1 MYMQG
6 TTNKVQIIVPKV
18 CPTLSILSDPQSH
31 NDIFLVVSR
40 ILEMSKSLPTMRKLK
55 FPRFFHGLYILCLN
69 YVSSKFWIL
78 TMLVVQRIV
87 QWIYLMANL
96 YVLLLFIHMVGQIQV
111 LGRTLRSMLRMMKIE
126 NLSYSSLNISNG
138 MNLYIEILFL
148 GNCLRKYNKRYL
160 KCLILS
166 SCVQN
171 YEYLLFNIQ
180 SLWCVFLI
188 ENS

>member
-1 MYMQG
+1 
-6 TTNKVQIIVPKV
+6 
-18 CPTLSILSDPQSH
+18 
-31 NDIFLVVSR
+31 
-40 ILEMSKSLPTMRKLK
+40 
-55 FPRFFHGLYILCLN
+55 
-69 YVSSKFWIL
+69 
-78 TMLVVQRIV
+78 
-87 QWIYLMANL
+87 
-96 YVLLLFIHMVGQIQV
+96 
-111 LGRTLRSMLRMMKIE
+111 MMKIE

-188 ENS
+188 ENSWSKLNAFHFFLYYLFVYDDPLLICGPMIVNSKETILRVVYILADLFDTLVLELCGQHLLDANLLVQLWESPWLLKPSCHLYSLGTSCFLMGLLESVW